1 MINLNLF
8 ILYIFLLKLIA
19 FLIYFYFYQ
28 DMNISYI
35 LTGIF
40 LLFGVYIIV
49 FYIYRFT
56 KYGILRR
63 IDSFTQPL
71 ERIVP
76 VIQKKRTY
84 LSSCPELHDFKL
96 SDFYVFSSHNTYVA
110 GNQNMDVNSL
120 KMIRIALQLGIREIE
135 LDVYA
140 KNYLVSQKEFLE
152 PIVTHGI
159 ESPFGQNDIF
169 LNSNILSLENC
180 VKTINDYAF
189 DNNNDD
195 PLFINIELNT
205 HNIDY
210 TNNRVFEILNKHF
223 GDKIIFSNNLNNL
236 NDYTIKDLIGKV
248 IIIIHD
254 LDKESVLK
262 DLSFDYYKN
271 VSYNYL
277 DDIDLE
283 KTKENLVRVFPPAN
297 IESHFSFNCDPT
309 GAWNKGIQFVT
320 CNIQMIDDNLK
331 KQFKKFKKYS
341 FVLKPMLLRNFN
353 KNIKID

>member
-8 ILYIFLLKLIA
+8 IFYIFLLKLVA
-19 FLIYFYFYQ
+19 FLIYFYFHQ
-28 DMNISYI
+28 DMNISYFY
-35 LTGIF
+35 TGLFIIF
-40 LLFGVYIIV
+40 AVYFII
-49 FYIYRFT
+49 FYVYRFT
-56 KYGILRR
+56 NYGILRR

-76 VIQKKRTY
+76 VIQRKRTY
-84 LSSCPELHDFKL
+84 ISQCPELHNFTL

-120 KMIRIALQLGIREIE
+120 KMIKIALQLGMREIE

-140 KNYLVSQKEFLE
+140 KNYLVSQKEYLE

-159 ESPFGQNDIF
+159 ESPGGQNDIF
-169 LNSNILSLENC
+169 LNSNTLSFESC
-180 VKTINDYAF
+180 IKTINDYAF
-189 DNNNDD
+189 ENDNDD

-210 TNNRVFEILNKHF
+210 TNNRVLDIIKSQF

-236 NDYTIKDLIGKV
+236 KDYKIKDLIGKV

-254 LDKESVLK
+254 LHENSVLK

-277 DDIDLE
+277 DDIELD
-283 KTKENLVRVFPPAN
+283 KTKNNIVRVFPPAN
-297 IESHFSFNCDPT
+297 IESHFSYNCDPT
-309 GAWNKGIQFVT
+309 AAWNKGIQFAT
-320 CNIQMIDDNLK
+320 CNIQVIDDNLK

-341 FVLKPMLLRNFN
+341 FVLKPLIFRNLN
-353 KNIKID
+353 KIKIE